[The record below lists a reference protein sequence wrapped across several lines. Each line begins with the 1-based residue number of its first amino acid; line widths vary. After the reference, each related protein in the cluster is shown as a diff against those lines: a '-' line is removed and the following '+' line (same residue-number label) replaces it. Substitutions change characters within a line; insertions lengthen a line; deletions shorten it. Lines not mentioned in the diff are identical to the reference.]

1 MRQTISAG
9 RSTPARLKSLDAA
22 RRQPGNVV
30 LFRGGYS
37 MGQFLRLL
45 LNRRRNDS
53 RPRRLPPVAPR
64 ARPVLEGLESR
75 TLLNNRFV
83 VPVGT
88 PIDNMATF
96 ATLQAA
102 LTTAGLSP
110 GDIIQIEPGS
120 APGNVVNANMPT
132 VANLTIQGDLAVSAS
147 ALPQFTLSN
156 AVTLVGTQI
165 GFTLRNVNIGLVG
178 AGSLT
183 FSDNATITGSQI
195 VDLNSSALLPLALNG
210 TVDVLTNST
219 LVDNSSTAVTALLS
233 VSPGVAGSSDLI

>member
-1 MRQTISAG
+1 MPRGGS
-9 RSTPARLKSLDAA
+9 REMLFSL
-22 RRQPGNVV
+22 G
-30 LFRGGYS
+30 GGYS

-83 VPVGT
+83 VPGGT
-88 PIDNMATF
+88 P
-96 ATLQAA
+96 
-102 LTTAGLSP
+102 
-110 GDIIQIEPGS
+110 
-120 APGNVVNANMPT
+120 PGNVVNANMPT

-219 LVDNSSTAVTALLS
+219 LVDNSSTAVSALLS
-233 VSPGVAGSSDLI
+233 VSPG